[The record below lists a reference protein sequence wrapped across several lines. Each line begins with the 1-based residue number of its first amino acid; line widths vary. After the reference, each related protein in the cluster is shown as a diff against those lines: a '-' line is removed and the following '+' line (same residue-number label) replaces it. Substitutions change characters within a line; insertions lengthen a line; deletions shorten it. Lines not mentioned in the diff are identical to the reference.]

1 MNYKCENCGRQ
12 PLANTDTVIY
22 PLDEGRARILCKKCA
37 ALFGTCFMCQHATY
51 CGFHKDP
58 DPTPQFKVIARQMR
72 QGNATFVEHKQV
84 PNPDRVKK
92 FCTDG
97 KCKCF
102 LDDPEQPL
110 CCRHGGYT
118 TCTNY
123 CELEK
128 YKFGEDF
135 SQTEANEN

>member
-1 MNYKCENCGRQ
+1 MKCENCGRE

-22 PLDEGRARILCKKCA
+22 PLDEGGARILCKKCA
-37 ALFGTCFMCQHATY
+37 AHFGTCFMCQHATY
-51 CGFHKDP
+51 CGFHEDP
-58 DPTPQFKVIARQMR
+58 DPTPEFKVIVRQTG
-72 QGNATFVEHKQV
+72 QGNATFIERRQV
-84 PNPDRVKK
+84 PNAERIKK
-92 FCTDG
+92 FCIDG

-102 LDDPEQPL
+102 LDDPERPL

-123 CELEK
+123 CELEQ

-135 SQTEANEN
+135 SQTKASEN